1 MISSPSRFDF
11 DGCLANTPL
20 AGFDPNA
27 WKPMFPNVYA
37 TLTKLHAKGAH
48 VLCQNACIFSHLRE
62 FTGERIVIVTNESIE
77 RFKSQDAVSKAISKK
92 IGRLTG
98 FCTQA
103 NVPCLV

>member
-1 MISSPSRFDF
+1 
-11 DGCLANTPL
+11 
-20 AGFDPNA
+20 
-27 WKPMFPNVYA
+27 MFPKVYA

-48 VLCQNACIFSHLRE
+48 VLCQNACIFSHSRE
-62 FTGERIVIVTNESIE
+62 CTGERIVIVTNESIE

-103 NVPCLV
+103 NVPCLVWLGLCFVSLVLFRKSEFEFEFEFD